1 MFCYTEVSGIKCV
14 LQELVMWS
22 DISSEHPTFIKTV
35 AGLTNKNLS
44 SEIISELDRLRMQF
58 KSLKD
63 EAQSH
68 LNQMIQTRLDMVSSQ
83 TPMQPGIGVGELSPI
98 PVTPHSAYPY
108 QTPIAP
114 AQYQQPYQQ
123 APQTQM
129 RPAFVGMARRMV
141 DRFLELDRIFLDTL
155 KKVTKY
161 GAEDKVWQTLLGHIT
176 QEQLYMYRLMKTLR
190 SQLR

>member
-35 AGLTNKNLS
+35 AGLTNKNLRT
-44 SEIISELDRLRMQF
+44 EIISELDRLQMQF

-63 EAQSH
+63 EAQSY
-68 LNQMIQTRLDMVSSQ
+68 LNQMMQTRLDMVSAQ
-83 TPMQPGIGVGELSPI
+83 KPMQPAIVAGELSPV
-98 PVTPHSAYPY
+98 PVVPHSAYPY

-114 AQYQQPYQQ
+114 VQYQQPYRQV
-123 APQTQM
+123 PQTQM
-129 RPAFVGMARRMV
+129 QPVFVGMVRRLL
-141 DRFLELDRIFLDTL
+141 DRFLELDRMFLDLL
-155 KKVTKY
+155 KKVRKY
-161 GAEDKVWQTLLGHIT
+161 GTEDKVWQTLLEHIT
-176 QEQLYMYRLMKTLR
+176 HEQQYMYRLMNTLR